1 MRRYQRAGLA
11 EIFARIG
18 FAVFVLAE
26 PNNAISGF
34 PVVPFAAVK
43 TGQEQPPGMPSLT
56 SADDSTKLSFAG
68 TATFKEEST
77 RLAHRGGLV
86 HGKPGDLRHPSMET
100 SLAL

>member
-1 MRRYQRAGLA
+1 
-11 EIFARIG
+11 
-18 FAVFVLAE
+18 
-26 PNNAISGF
+26 
-34 PVVPFAAVK
+34 
-43 TGQEQPPGMPSLT
+43 MPSLT